1 MGLAASQCRLL
12 MLTARKDDVEG
23 SLLKLSNQKLC
34 LARDTADIAEEYTNA
49 LNATKL
55 VYKDGDTSFD
65 LTYNTLMRPS
75 SKVDG
80 QYLLTNSSGNVLLDD
95 TYAALFGG
103 GNGQSGSDAA
113 KSCAK
118 DVFVSKSMGC
128 TVEEADKY
136 IAGSTATSTGNITGG
151 GKDSKFYTSYTDA
164 QIFNELDDSGQFFNA
179 FNPEDSHWYDVG
191 NVNAKSCYYN
201 KKPDEA
207 YVVTFSGGSNQS
219 ENLTALINQI
229 TDDVGVALSKVLGKT
244 GDDFDSL
251 VSSAKAKTQEH
262 YYEKLANDCGNAI
275 RQSTAEG
282 WVSNENGV
290 ACSTSSPKTYHVDV
304 NQIIKTFLAY
314 FDSATAKFNGDDNTK
329 YKNEVGEG
337 HSSKTTRPATGG
349 VGAAPG
355 TGRGGN
361 SGGRST
367 GGTDNP
373 TADFYINLYNAIV
386 KNGWKKSSSIDD
398 NSYLQNAIKNG
409 GAYLYQMQKDG
420 SWCLASTSGTDSCI
434 SEVSDDD
441 KAKKAEAKYKS
452 ETAKIEY
459 KEKQIDL
466 RVNNLDTER
475 SSLSTQMDSVK
486 KIIEKNIEAFKI
498 FQNA

>member
-12 MLTARKDDVEG
+12 MLTARKDDVEA

-55 VYKDGDTSFD
+55 VYNDGDSSFD

-80 QYLLTNSSGNVLLDD
+80 QYMLTNASGNVLLDD
-95 TYAALFGG
+95 AYAALFGG
-103 GNGQSGSDAA
+103 GNGQSGSEAA
-113 KSCAK
+113 SSCAK
-118 DVFVSKSMGC
+118 NVFVSKNMGC
-128 TVEEADKY
+128 TVAEADKY
-136 IAGSTATSTGNITGG
+136 IAGSTSTSTGGISGG
-151 GKDSKFYTSYTDA
+151 TVNDDKFYTSYTDD
-164 QIFNELDDSGQFFNA
+164 QIFNELDDSGQFVNGYDSSV
-179 FNPEDSHWYDVG
+179 NP
-191 NVNAKSCYYN
+191 KSYYYN
-201 KKPDEA
+201 KKKDEGYA
-207 YVVTFSGGSNQS
+207 VTFSGGSNVTA
-219 ENLTALINQI
+219 NLTAFINQI
-229 TDDVGVALSKVLGKT
+229 TDDVGVALSNVLGKT

-251 VSSAKAKTQEH
+251 VASAKTKTQEH
-262 YYEKLANDCGNAI
+262 YYQELTEDCGEAI

-282 WVSNENGV
+282 WVSKGNGV
-290 ACSTSSPKTYHVDV
+290 AVSTAKPKTYVIDI
-304 NQIIKTFLAY
+304 NQVVKTFLAY
-314 FDSATAKFNGDDNTK
+314 FDAATAKFNGDDNTK
-329 YKNEVGEG
+329 YKNEVGTG
-337 HSSKTTRPATGG
+337 RDSKTTRPATGG

-355 TGRGGN
+355 TGNSGNTRGGT
-361 SGGRST
+361 S

-398 NSYLQNAIKNG
+398 SSYLQNAIKNG
-409 GAYLYQMQKDG
+409 GAYLYQLQSNG
-420 SWCLASTSGTDSCI
+420 SWCLASTSGTDSCV
-434 SEVSDDD
+434 SEVSDD
-441 KAKKAEAKYKS
+441 AAAAKAEAKYKS

-466 RVNNLDTER
+466 KINNLDTER
-475 SSLSTQMDSVK
+475 SSLTTQEESVK

>member
-34 LARDTADIAEEYTNA
+34 LARDTAEVAEEYANA

-75 SKVDG
+75 SKVDN
-80 QYLLTNSSGNVLLDD
+80 QYLLTNASGNVLLDD
-95 TYAALFGG
+95 AYAAYFGG
-103 GNGQSGSDAA
+103 GNGQSGADAA
-113 KSCAK
+113 NSCAK
-118 DVFVSKSMGC
+118 DVFVSNAMGC
-128 TVEEADKY
+128 SVADADKY
-136 IAGSTATSTGNITGG
+136 IAGSTSKSTGGINSTGG
-151 GKDSKFYTSYTDA
+151 SSKFETSYTDA
-164 QIFNELDDSGQFFNA
+164 QVFNELDDSGQFFNA
-179 FNPEDSHWYDVG
+179 FNPDDSHWYSVG

-207 YVVTFSGGSNQS
+207 YVVTFSGGSNQT
-219 ENLTALINQI
+219 ENLAALINQI

-244 GDDFDSL
+244 GNDFDSL

-314 FDSATAKFNGDDNTK
+314 FDSATAKFNGEDNTQ

-337 HSSKTTRPATGG
+337 QSSKTTRPAIGG
-349 VGAAPG
+349 TNPV
-355 TGRGGN
+355 
-361 SGGRST
+361 SGGGGGGGGGGT

-398 NSYLQNAIKNG
+398 SSYLQSAIKNG
-409 GAYLYQMQKDG
+409 GAYMYQLQKDG

-434 SEVSDDD
+434 SEVADDAA
-441 KAKKAEAKYKS
+441 AKKAEAKYNS

-459 KEKQIDL
+459 KEKTIDL
-466 RVNNLDTER
+466 QVTNLDTER
-475 SSLSTQMDSVK
+475 SALTTQMDSVK

>member
-1 MGLAASQCRLL
+1 MGLAASQARLL
-12 MLTARKDDVEG
+12 MLTARKDDVEA
-23 SLLKLSNQKLC
+23 SLLKLSNQKLT

-49 LNATKL
+49 LNATKM

-80 QYLLTNSSGNVLLDD
+80 QYLLTNASGNVLLDD
-95 TYAALFGG
+95 TYASYFGG
-103 GNGQSGSDAA
+103 SNGQSGADAS

-118 DVFVSKSMGC
+118 DVFVSKAMGC
-128 TVEEADKY
+128 TVAEADKY
-136 IAGSTATSTGNITGG
+136 IAGSTSTSTGTINGSSGSDT
-151 GKDSKFYTSYTDA
+151 KFYTSYTDD
-164 QIFNELDDSGQFFNA
+164 QIFNELDDSGQFVNGYDGGA
-179 FNPEDSHWYDVG
+179 NP
-191 NVNAKSCYYN
+191 KSYYYN
-201 KKPDEA
+201 KKKDDGYA
-207 YVVTFSGGSNQS
+207 VTFSGGSNVTA
-219 ENLTALINQI
+219 NLTSFINQI
-229 TDDVGVALSKVLGKT
+229 TDDVGVALSNVLGKT
-244 GDDFDSL
+244 GENFDSL
-251 VSSAKAKTQEH
+251 VSSAKTKTQEH
-262 YYEKLANDCGNAI
+262 YYQELTEDCGEAI

-282 WVSNENGV
+282 WVSKGNGV
-290 ACSTSSPKTYHVDV
+290 AVSTASPKTYVIDI
-304 NQIIKTFLAY
+304 NQVVKTFLAY
-314 FDSATAKFNGDDNTK
+314 FDAATAKFNGDDSTK
-329 YKNEVGEG
+329 YKNEVGTG
-337 HSSKTTRPATGG
+337 SNSKTTRPATGG

-355 TGRGGN
+355 TGRGGD
-361 SGGRST
+361 SGGRTT

-386 KNGWKKSSSIDD
+386 KNGWKKSSGIDD

-420 SWCLASTSGTDSCI
+420 SWCLASTSGADSCV
-434 SEVSDDD
+434 SEVSDD
-441 KAKKAEAKYKS
+441 AAAAKAEAKYKS

-466 RVNNLDTER
+466 KINNLDTER
-475 SSLSTQMDSVK
+475 SSVSTQMDSVK

>member
-75 SKVDG
+75 SKVDN

-95 TYAALFGG
+95 SYAALFGG
-103 GNGQSGSDAA
+103 GNGQSGSEAA

-118 DVFVSKSMGC
+118 NTFVSNNMGC

-164 QIFNELDDSGQFFNA
+164 QIFNELDDSGQSFNG
-179 FNPEDSHWYDVG
+179 YDCD
-191 NVNAKSCYYN
+191 AKAKTYFYN
-201 KKPDEA
+201 KPDGSA
-207 YVVTFSGGSNQS
+207 YPATFSGGSNVA
-219 ENLTALINQI
+219 ENLTAFINQI

-244 GDDFDSL
+244 GDDFDSI
-251 VSSAKAKTQEH
+251 VSNAKTKTIEH
-262 YYEKLANDCGNAI
+262 YYEKLATDCGMANY
-275 RQSTAEG
+275 QSTAEG

-290 ACSTSSPKTYHVDV
+290 ACSKNSPKTYVLDISQV
-304 NQIIKTFLAY
+304 IKTFLAY

-355 TGRGGN
+355 TGRGGG
-361 SGGRST
+361 SGGRNT

-373 TADFYINLYNAIV
+373 TADFYINLYNAIT

-398 NSYLQNAIKNG
+398 NSYLQNAIKTG

-420 SWCLASTSGTDSCI
+420 SWCLESTNGTDSCV